1 MVQREI
7 CLSEMK
13 KARSMILQQWRNSVV
28 DPAHR
33 PSVGSTCTVINTDI
47 IEARAHTH
55 ARTNTHT
62 HAPARTQSPLSPIVA
77 ARPLNVLSIH
87 FILTWFV
94 QNVNFISNSWPTPLP
109 TRVSQV
115 WPLACAPKTNT
126 LSSVFS
132 DVKFSMVRFA
142 VVGLNT
148 FSEGVVLCYLFNKTF
163 RLIPNSNVEN
173 SIQTWVYLRT

>member
-94 QNVNFISNSWPTPLP
+94 QNVKFISNSWPTPLP
-109 TRVSQV
+109 TRVGQV
-115 WPLACAPKTNT
+115 CPLACAPKTNT
-126 LSSVFS
+126 FSSVCS
-132 DVKFSMVRFA
+132 DRKLLYGEICCCGPQYIFWRCCFM
-142 VVGLNT
+142 
-148 FSEGVVLCYLFNKTF
+148 LF
-163 RLIPNSNVEN
+163 L
-173 SIQTWVYLRT
+173 